1 MSHST
6 PFASSAAPSV
16 GGPSNYNHDATIS
29 PTTGFSLAGG
39 PALPDFEV
47 DPSQFYG
54 PAGWALAPWDPIQD
68 SVHVNLGPPFN
79 EPAANF
85 DTTGWNL
92 PSAGRVQE
100 SAERA
105 SPDTASDASM
115 ASVLKVN
122 RDYPEF
128 EVDLPYMVNTLTQ
141 YWLHVAPS
149 WPFIHRGTFDINDAP
164 SELIVML
171 VVVGSVHLPGK
182 RKDHRRIVSRIRGA
196 LVQECGL
203 DMAITTLQA
212 FTLCHIYDTWYG
224 TSESLFTAQCMW
236 PIMVAHSRK
245 KGIGVL
251 DRPEV
256 DDVQEENAWAAWAKD
271 EERRR
276 AAFCVLLVD
285 TQISAFW
292 NQHPSRQLSIFAH
305 NIALPATKAQWEAT
319 SAAEWLQA
327 RLAVRPPAKT
337 GLGKRRRSSYLP
349 GLHPDFEVKQV
360 AEGYSSGVL
369 RALAAEQD
377 LSFEMSVDNALGGMM
392 AVFGLMAV
400 GWDCRTRGGMGL
412 KFKDGAT
419 NWRNIVLHGEPGR
432 PPVRAWLTCRR
443 DQSTCRMG
451 DERCDCPAGS

>member
-1 MSHST
+1 L
-6 PFASSAAPSV
+6 
-16 GGPSNYNHDATIS
+16 Y
-29 PTTGFSLAGG
+29 
-39 PALPDFEV
+39 
-47 DPSQFYG
+47 
-54 PAGWALAPWDPIQD
+54 
-68 SVHVNLGPPFN
+68 VNLGPPFS
-79 EPAANF
+79 EPASSFGMAA
-85 DTTGWNL
+85 WN
-92 PSAGRVQE
+92 PPTPGRVQE

-105 SPDTASDASM
+105 SPDAAADASM

-128 EVDLPYMVNTLTQ
+128 EVDLPYMVSTLAQ

-149 WPFIHRGTFDINDAP
+149 WPFIHRGTFDINEAP

-171 VVVGSVHLPGK
+171 VVAGSVHLSGK
-182 RKDHRRIVSRIRGA
+182 RKDYRRIVSRIRGA

-203 DMAITTLQA
+203 DMAITTLQT

-224 TSESLFTAQCMW
+224 TSESLFIAQCMW

-251 DRPEV
+251 GRTEMGEV
-256 DDVQEENAWAAWAKD
+256 QAEDAWTAWAKD

-276 AAFCVLLVD
+276 AAFCVLLID

-305 NIALPATKAQWEAT
+305 NIPLPASKGQWEAT
-319 SAAEWLQA
+319 SAAEWFQMRQA
-327 RLAVRPPAKT
+327 IRLPPQVGPGRGRK
-337 GLGKRRRSSYLP
+337 RRSSYLP

-360 AEGYSSGVL
+360 ADGYSSGVL

-377 LSFEMSVDNALGGMM
+377 LTFEMSVDGALGGMM
-392 AVFGLMAV
+392 LVIGLMAV

-419 NWRNIVLHGEPGR
+419 NWRNLVLHGETMTFFCYVLAHPQALSICERHGR
-432 PPVRAWLTCRR
+432 QTWQLYSLVTNCRICGTHSR
-443 DQSTCRMG
+443 SASSRF
-451 DERCDCPAGS
+451 